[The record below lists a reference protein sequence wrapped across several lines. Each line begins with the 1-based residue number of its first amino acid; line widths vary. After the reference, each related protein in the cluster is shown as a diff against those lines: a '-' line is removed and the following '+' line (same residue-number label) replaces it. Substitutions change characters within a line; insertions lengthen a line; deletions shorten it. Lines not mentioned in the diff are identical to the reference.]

1 MIIVTFTI
9 SKGRYSMVAG
19 LPQVR
24 KWSKEKKFKVT
35 EESRS
40 DILGMSIR
48 ESEIVTLHGNTEI
61 KVINSMLHSLR
72 AITFAR
78 DWAVSGPTKRLSML
92 TTC

>member
-1 MIIVTFTI
+1 MV
-9 SKGRYSMVAG
+9 KG
-19 LPQVR
+19 
-24 KWSKEKKFKVT
+24 KKFKIT

-40 DILGMSIR
+40 DILGMSIW

-78 DWAVSGPTKRLSML
+78 DWAVSRHTKRLCMF